1 MRVNISFYLFLFLGG
16 KNWLCLIDI
25 ILLLLLLTRAFFFFF
40 FHVIYVLQTFVSYS
54 MLCFPFLFLQL
65 NIFKEI
71 VRLIKSHHKFKIDI
85 IQIIDR
91 HFQILKL
98 FSLIVKCYPIA
109 L

>member
-1 MRVNISFYLFLFLGG
+1 MRANISFYLFLFLGG

-40 FHVIYVLQTFVSYS
+40 FSCDLCSSNFCYS
-54 MLCFPFLFLQL
+54 MLCFPLLFLQL

-71 VRLIKSHHKFKIDI
+71 VRLTKSHHKFKIDI

-91 HFQILKL
+91 HIQILKL